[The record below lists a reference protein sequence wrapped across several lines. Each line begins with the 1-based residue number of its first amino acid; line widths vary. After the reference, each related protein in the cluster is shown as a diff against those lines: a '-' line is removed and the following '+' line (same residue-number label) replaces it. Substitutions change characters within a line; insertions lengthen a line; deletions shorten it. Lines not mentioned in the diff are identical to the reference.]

1 MRSDI
6 AKKGIT
12 RAPHRSLMKAVGF
25 TDEEI
30 QRPLIGIANS
40 ANELIPGHIH
50 LNQIVEAVKAG
61 IRMAGGTP
69 MEFSTIGVC
78 DGIAMN
84 HIGMHYSLAS
94 RELIA
99 DSIEVSATAHPFDA
113 IVLVPN
119 CDKIV
124 PGMLMAAARL
134 NIPAVCISGGPM
146 LPGRHIWESIEQNKQ
161 SDSRCCQGSENQ
173 PRKIDLI
180 SVFEAVGAVK
190 SGKMTEDEMAAIED
204 NACPTCGSCAGMFTA
219 NSMNCLTEAIGM
231 GLPGNGTIPA
241 PFSERI
247 RLAKEAGMAVMELLR
262 KNITPRQIMTEKS
275 FRNALAVDM
284 ALGCSTNTV
293 LHLKAIAHETGLD
306 IPLELINEMSSKVP
320 HICSLSPGGKDHLV
334 DLYYAGGIQAVL
346 KTLFDQ
352 NQNGEC
358 IIDGTC
364 ITATG
369 RTVAENIKSA
379 SVKNSNVIRPIAN
392 PYHKQGGLAV
402 LFGNIATEGCVVKQ
416 SAVKEEMLRHQGPA
430 RVFDSEEAATEAIMS
445 NSIKKGDVIVIR
457 YEGPAGGPGMR
468 EMLTPTSAIAGMG
481 LDGDVA
487 LITDGRFSG
496 GTKGASIG
504 HISPEAMQG
513 SVLAAVEEGDQIKID
528 IPAKSIELLV
538 PDEEIR
544 ARLSK
549 WRRPEPKIKTGYMA
563 RYAIQ
568 VTSAGNGAVFA

>member
-6 AKKGIT
+6 AKKGT
-12 RAPHRSLMKAVGF
+12 ARAPHRSLMKAVGF

-30 QRPLIGIANS
+30 ERPLIGIANS
-40 ANELIPGHIH
+40 ANELIPGHMH
-50 LNQIVEAVKAG
+50 LDQIVTAVKAG

-84 HIGMHYSLAS
+84 HDGMHYSLAS

-99 DSIEVSATAHPFDA
+99 DSIEVSAMAHPFDA
-113 IVLVPN
+113 LVLVPN

-134 NIPAVCISGGPM
+134 NIPAICISGGPM
-146 LPGRHIWESIEQNKQ
+146 LPGRHPLDHS
-161 SDSRCCQGSENQ
+161 
-173 PRKIDLI
+173 RKIDLI

-190 SGKMTEDEMAAIED
+190 SGKMGEDEMEAIESA
-204 NACPTCGSCAGMFTA
+204 ACPTCGSCAGMFTA

-231 GLPGNGTIPA
+231 GLPGNGTIPG
-241 PFSERI
+241 PMSERI
-247 RLAKEAGMAVMELLR
+247 RLAKQTGMAVMELLR
-262 KNITPRQIMTEKS
+262 HNITPCQIMSETA

-293 LHLKAIAHETGLD
+293 LHLKAIAHETGLN
-306 IPLELINEMSSKVP
+306 IPLELINEVSSKIP
-320 HICSLSPGGKDHLV
+320 HLCSLSPGGKDHLV

-346 KTLFDQ
+346 KILFD
-352 NQNGEC
+352 GGMV
-358 IIDGTC
+358 DGSC

-369 RTVAENIKSA
+369 RTVAENIRGVM
-379 SVKNSNVIRPIAN
+379 VKNSDVIRPIDD

-402 LFGNIATEGCVVKQ
+402 LFGNIAPEGCVVKQ
-416 SAVKEEMLRHQGPA
+416 SAVKEEMLCHQGPA
-430 RVFDSEEAATEAIMS
+430 RVFDSEESATEAIMS

-513 SVLAAVEEGDQIKID
+513 SVLAAVKEGDLIRID
-528 IPAKSIELLV
+528 IPAKTIELMV
-538 PDEEIR
+538 SEAEIKE
-544 ARLSK
+544 RLSYWK
-549 WRRPEPKIKTGYMA
+549 QPEPKIKIGYMA
-563 RYAIQ
+563 RYAKQ
-568 VTSAGNGAVFA
+568 VTSAGNGAVFS